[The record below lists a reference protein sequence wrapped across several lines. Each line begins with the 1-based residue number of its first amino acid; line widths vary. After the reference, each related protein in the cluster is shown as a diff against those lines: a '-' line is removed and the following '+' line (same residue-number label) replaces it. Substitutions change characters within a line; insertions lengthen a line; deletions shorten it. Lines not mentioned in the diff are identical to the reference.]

1 MNNSNSEIEI
11 LKAEVEKVVGRPLK
25 SPIDFDFLSY
35 KVREKINEPI
45 SSTTI
50 KRLWGYIVTMHKP
63 RYSTLSTLSRFVGSA
78 DWDSYCFAINSNH
91 SRNSNESGKEIYS
104 IDLSINDI
112 IELTWGPDK
121 YCIIKY
127 LGEKTFKVLKAEN
140 ANISIGDTFKTFNF
154 NQKHPLSVTELH
166 QEQGTING
174 HTQVSEEVLLDV
186 TLIKD

>member
-1 MNNSNSEIEI
+1 MNNSNSEIEM

-50 KRLWGYIVTMHKP
+50 KRLWGYIATIHKP

-78 DWDSYCFAINSNH
+78 DWDSYCFAINNNH
-91 SRNSNESGKEIYS
+91 NKNLSGSDKEIYS
-104 IDLSINDI
+104 VDLSVGDI

-127 LGEKTFKVLKAEN
+127 LGKKTFKVIKEEN
-140 ANISIGDTFKTFNF
+140 ANMSIGDTFKSFNF
-154 NQKHPLSVTELH
+154 NQEHPLSVTEMY
-166 QEQGTING
+166 QEKGIVNG
-174 HTQVSEEVLLDV
+174 HTKVDKEVLIDV